1 MYFVQPYAEMPTSD
15 WQRPTPPLVGGRR
28 LAFNGGMTVRSS
40 TRSTSDDGSAPSMSD
55 LVLAVGLRRD
65 RVAFAGLFAH
75 FAPRL
80 KAYLIHGGCD
90 PSSAEEVVQ
99 EVMVT
104 VWRRAET
111 FDPKLAGAGTWV
123 FTIARN
129 KRIDMVRRERRPE
142 IDLSDPALVPEAEP
156 SADHVVESTQGAK
169 QLHAALTGLPT
180 EQREILRLAYFEEL
194 PHSEIAQRCDL
205 PLGTVKSR
213 IRLALDRLRKCL
225 KDR

>member
-1 MYFVQPYAEMPTSD
+1 MSAQHALPRVA
-15 WQRPTPPLVGGRR
+15 GRR
-28 LAFNGGMTVRSS
+28 GMALNGAMTASS
-40 TRSTSDDGSAPSMSD
+40 KTSEAGDGTAPSLSD
-55 LVLAVGLRRD
+55 MVVAVGRRRD

-80 KAYLIHGGCD
+80 KAYLMRSGCEATA
-90 PSSAEEVVQ
+90 AEEVVQ

-104 VWRRAET
+104 LWRRAET
-111 FDPKLAGAGTWV
+111 FDPGQASASTWV

-142 IDLSDPALVPEAEP
+142 IDPDDPALRPEAEP
-156 SADHVVESTQGAK
+156 AADHAVESLQDSKRLREAMSV
-169 QLHAALTGLPT
+169 LPA
-180 EQREILRLAYFEEL
+180 EQQEILRLAYFEDL
-194 PHSEIAQRCDL
+194 PHSAIAERCDM

-213 IRLALDRLRKCL
+213 IRLALTRLRKTL